1 MYKTFSMDLA
11 GRTLTVEIGRVAA
24 QANGAAFMHYGNTVV
39 LSTATASE
47 KPREGIDFFPLSV
60 EYNEKMYSVGK
71 IPGGFTRREGKP
83 SDNAI
88 LTCRVIDRPMRPLFP
103 KDYRNDV
110 TLENLVMCVDQDC
123 SPELTAMLGSALAT
137 CISDIPFDGPTAAT
151 QIGLVEGEF
160 VVNPTSE
167 QRLVSDLALTV
178 ASTRDKV
185 IMIEAGANEVPED
198 VMIQAIYK
206 AHEVNGQIIEFF
218 DKIVAECG
226 KDKHEY
232 EHFDIPEDMYNDM
245 VSFVTPEAMEEAVFT
260 DVKQVREENIRKIKD
275 QLEERYEEAHPE
287 WMELIDEAV
296 YKFQK
301 KTVRKMILKDRKRPD
316 GREITQIRP
325 LAAEV
330 DVLPTVHGSGLFSR
344 GQTQVL
350 NVTTLAPLSERQK
363 IDGLDEHVTSKRY
376 IHHYNFPS
384 YSVGETRPSRGPGR
398 REIGHGALA
407 ERALIP
413 VLPSEE
419 EFPYTIRTVSEIM
432 ESNGSTSQGSICAS
446 TLSLMAAGVPI
457 KAPVAGISVG
467 LVTGDTDEDYLILTD
482 IQGLEDF
489 FGDMDFKV
497 AGTHKGITAIQM
509 DIKIHGL
516 TREIVE
522 GAIHRTKEARTY
534 ILDEVMVKAIAE
546 PRKEVNEYA
555 PKIKQIMIDPAKIG
569 DVVGQRGK
577 TINTLIERTG
587 VKIDITDDGAVSV
600 CGTDKAMMD
609 EALRL
614 IEIIVSDFEKG
625 QILEGTV
632 VSIKDFGAFIEFAP
646 GKEGMVHISNI
657 CRRRINHVEDE
668 LTLGDKVK
676 VVCLGK
682 DKMGRI
688 SFSMKDVNEKMQ

>member
-1 MYKTFSMDLA
+1 M
-11 GRTLTVEIGRVAA
+11 
-24 QANGAAFMHYGNTVV
+24 N
-39 LSTATASE
+39 
-47 KPREGIDFFPLSV
+47 
-60 EYNEKMYSVGK
+60 
-71 IPGGFTRREGKP
+71 
-83 SDNAI
+83 
-88 LTCRVIDRPMRPLFP
+88 
-103 KDYRNDV
+103 
-110 TLENLVMCVDQDC
+110 VDQDC
-123 SPELTAMLGSALAT
+123 APELLAMLGSALAT
-137 CISDIPFDGPTAAT
+137 SISDIPFDGPTAAT
-151 QIGLVEGEF
+151 QVGLVDGEL
-160 VVNPTSE
+160 VYNPTFE
-167 QRLVSDLALTV
+167 QREKSELALTV
-178 ASTRDKV
+178 ASTREKV
-185 IMIEAGANEVPED
+185 IMIEAGANEVSEET
-198 VMIQAIYK
+198 MIKAIYG

-226 KDKHEY
+226 KEKHEY
-232 EHFDIPEDMYNDM
+232 EHFEIPADLYEDM
-245 VSFVTPEAMEEAVFT
+245 VGFITPAAMEEAVFT

-275 QLEERYEEAHPE
+275 QLEERYKEDHEDWIPF
-287 WMELIDEAV
+287 IDDAV

-301 KTVRKMILKDRKRPD
+301 MTVRKMILKDQKRPD
-316 GREITQIRP
+316 GREIKQIRP
-325 LAAEV
+325 LHAEV

-350 NVTTLAPLSERQK
+350 NITTLAPLSEKQK
-363 IDGLDEHVTSKRY
+363 LDGLDESKTSKRY

-384 YSVGETRPSRGPGR
+384 WSVGETRPSRGPGR

-407 ERALIP
+407 ERALLP

-419 EFPYTIRTVSEIM
+419 EFPYTIRTVSEIL

-446 TLSLMAAGVPI
+446 TLSLMAAGVPV

-467 LVTGDTDEDYLILTD
+467 LVTGETDDDYLILTD

-522 GAIHRTKEARTY
+522 QAIYRTKEAREY
-534 ILDEVMVKAIAE
+534 ILDEVMLKAIAE
-546 PRKEVNEYA
+546 PRKELSVYA
-555 PKIKQIMIDPAKIG
+555 PKIRQIMIDPQKIG

-577 TINTLIERTG
+577 TINALIDRTG

-600 CGTDKAMMD
+600 CGTDKAAME
-609 EALRL
+609 EAIRL
-614 IEIIVSDFEKG
+614 IEIIVTDFEKG

-657 CRRRINHVEDE
+657 ARRRINHVEDE

-676 VVCLGK
+676 VICLGK

-688 SFSMKDVNEKMQ
+688 SFSIKDVPEK

>member
-1 MYKTFSMDLA
+1 MYKTFSMELG
-11 GRTLTVEIGRVAA
+11 GRTLSVDIGRVAA
-24 QANGAAFMHYGNTVV
+24 QANGAALMHYGNTVV

-60 EYNEKMYSVGK
+60 EYSEKMYSVGK

-88 LTCRVIDRPMRPLFP
+88 LTDRVIDRPMRPLFP

-151 QIGLVEGEF
+151 QIGLVDGEL
-160 VVNPTSE
+160 VINPTSA
-167 QRLVSDLALTV
+167 QRQVSDLALTV
-178 ASTRDKV
+178 ASTREKV

-198 VMIQAIYK
+198 KMIEAIYK

-226 KDKHEY
+226 KEKHEY
-232 EHFDIPEDMYNDM
+232 EHFDIPEDMFEDM
-245 VSFVTPEAMEEAVFT
+245 VNFITPEAMEEAVFT
-260 DVKQVREENIRKIKD
+260 DVKQVREENIRQIKD
-275 QLEERYEEAHPE
+275 KLEERYEEEHPD
-287 WMELIDEAV
+287 WFALIDEAV

-301 KTVRKMILKDRKRPD
+301 KTVRKMILKDHKRPD
-316 GREITQIRP
+316 GREVTQIRP
-325 LAAEV
+325 LSAEV
-330 DVLPTVHGSGLFSR
+330 DVLPTVHGSGLFQR

-350 NVTTLAPLSERQK
+350 NVTTLAPLSEKQK
-363 IDGLDEHVTSKRY
+363 IDGLDENVTSKRY

-407 ERALIP
+407 ERALLP
-413 VLPSEE
+413 VIPSEE

-467 LVTGDTDEDYLILTD
+467 LVTGETDDDYLILTD

-522 GAIHRTKEARTY
+522 GAIRRTKEARTY
-534 ILDEVMVKAIAE
+534 ILDEVMSKAIAE

-569 DVVGQRGK
+569 EVVGQRGK

-609 EALRL
+609 EAIRL
-614 IEIIVSDFEKG
+614 IQIIVSDFEKG

-657 CRRRINHVEDE
+657 CQRRINHVEDE
-668 LTLGDKVK
+668 LTLGDKVN

-688 SFSMKDVNEKMQ
+688 SFSMKDVKQ

>member
-1 MYKTFSMDLA
+1 MYKTFSMELG
-11 GRTLTVEIGRVAA
+11 GRTLSVDIGRVAA
-24 QANGAAFMHYGNTVV
+24 QANGAALMHYGNTVV

-60 EYNEKMYSVGK
+60 EYSEKMYSVGK

-88 LTCRVIDRPMRPLFP
+88 LTDRVIDRPMRPLFP

-151 QIGLVEGEF
+151 QIGLVDGEL
-160 VVNPTSE
+160 VINPTSA
-167 QRLVSDLALTV
+167 QRQVSDLALTV
-178 ASTRDKV
+178 ASTREKV

-198 VMIQAIYK
+198 KMIEAIYK

-226 KDKHEY
+226 KEKHEY
-232 EHFDIPEDMYNDM
+232 EHFDIPEDMFEDM
-245 VSFVTPEAMEEAVFT
+245 VNFITPEAMEEAVFT
-260 DVKQVREENIRKIKD
+260 DVKQVREENIRQIKEK
-275 QLEERYEEAHPE
+275 LEERYEEEHPD
-287 WMELIDEAV
+287 WFALIDEAV

-301 KTVRKMILKDRKRPD
+301 KTVRKMILKDHKRPD
-316 GREITQIRP
+316 GREVTQIRP
-325 LAAEV
+325 LSAEV
-330 DVLPTVHGSGLFSR
+330 DVLPTVHGSGLFQR

-350 NVTTLAPLSERQK
+350 NVTTLAPLSEKQK
-363 IDGLDEHVTSKRY
+363 IDGLDENVTSKRY

-407 ERALIP
+407 ERALLP
-413 VLPSEE
+413 VIPSEE

-467 LVTGDTDEDYLILTD
+467 LVTGETDDDYLILTD

-522 GAIHRTKEARTY
+522 GAIRRTKEARTY
-534 ILDEVMVKAIAE
+534 ILDEVMSKAIAE

-569 DVVGQRGK
+569 EVVGQRGK

-600 CGTDKAMMD
+600 CGTNKAMMD

-614 IEIIVSDFEKG
+614 IQIIVSDFEKG

-657 CRRRINHVEDE
+657 CQRRINHVEDE

-688 SFSMKDVNEKMQ
+688 SFSMKDVKQ

>member
-1 MYKTFSMDLA
+1 MYKTFTMELA
-11 GRTLTVEIGRVAA
+11 GRTLSVDIGRVAA
-24 QANGAAFMHYGNTVV
+24 QANGAAFMKYGNTVV

-60 EYNEKMYSVGK
+60 EYHEKMYSVGR

-83 SDNAI
+83 SDNSI

-110 TLENLVMCVDQDC
+110 TLENVVMDVDQDC
-123 SPELTAMLGSALAT
+123 SPELVAMLGSALAT

-151 QIGLVEGEF
+151 QVGLVNGEL
-160 VVNPTSE
+160 VYNPTSA
-167 QRLVSDLALTV
+167 QREESDLALTV

-185 IMIEAGANEVPED
+185 IMIEAGANEVDED
-198 VMIQAIYK
+198 TMIQAIYG
-206 AHEVNGQIIEFF
+206 AHEINGQIIEFF

-226 KDKHEY
+226 KEKHEY
-232 EHFDIPEDMYNDM
+232 EHFEIPQELWDDM
-245 VSFVTPEAMEEAVFT
+245 VAFITPAAMEEAVFT
-260 DVKQVREENIRKIKD
+260 DVKQVREENIRKITE
-275 QLEERYEEAHPE
+275 QLEERYAEEHEDWLPFLGE
-287 WMELIDEAV
+287 TV

-301 KTVRKMILKDRKRPD
+301 VTVRKMILKDQKRPD
-316 GREITQIRP
+316 GREVKQIRP
-325 LAAEV
+325 LHAEI

-350 NVTTLAPLSERQK
+350 NITTLAPLSEKQK
-363 IDGLDEHVTSKRY
+363 LDGLDENKTSKRY

-384 YSVGETRPSRGPGR
+384 WSVGETRPSRGPGR
-398 REIGHGALA
+398 REVGHGALA
-407 ERALIP
+407 ERALLPVIP
-413 VLPSEE
+413 DEE
-419 EFPYTIRTVSEIM
+419 EFPYTIRTVSEIL

-467 LVTGDTDEDYLILTD
+467 LVTGETDDDYLILTD
-482 IQGLEDF
+482 IQGIEDF

-522 GAIHRTKEARTY
+522 QAIYRTKEARLY
-534 ILDEVMVKAIAE
+534 ILDEVMLKAIDA
-546 PRKEVNEYA
+546 PRKEVSVYA

-569 DVVGQRGK
+569 EVVGQRGK
-577 TINTLIERTG
+577 TINELIDRTG

-600 CGTDKAMMD
+600 CGTDKAAMD
-609 EALRL
+609 EAIRL
-614 IEIIVSDFEKG
+614 IQIIVTDFEKG
-625 QILEGTV
+625 QILEGEV
-632 VSIKDFGAFIEFAP
+632 ISIKDFGAFIEFAP

-657 CRRRINHVEDE
+657 AKRRINHVEDE
-668 LTLGDKVK
+668 LTLGDHVK

-688 SFSMKDVNEKMQ
+688 SFSIKDVPEEK